1 MKKTVKDATIE
12 KLYPILSEARLSK
25 LNAAGRRAVFD
36 VLYESKKILAEF
48 DNYKGELY
56 KSLVP
61 ADYEDTA
68 RVIGEFN
75 ALPDGK
81 KSAALREKRF
91 ADAIK
96 ANGEFNMELQRGF
109 DSRESEVGFAPL
121 SDDVFDALCDSNPE
135 WTAGQCVELKDLLCE
150 EFKSKV
156 EPDAEES

>member
-1 MKKTVKDATIE
+1 MKKTVKDTTIE

-48 DNYKGELY
+48 NDYKGELY
-56 KSLVP
+56 KSMVP
-61 ADYEDTA
+61 ADYEETA

-75 ALPDGK
+75 ALPDSK
-81 KSAALREKRF
+81 KTAALREKRF

-109 DSRESEVGFAPL
+109 GSRESEIGFAPL
-121 SDDVFDALCDSNPE
+121 SDDMFDALCDSNPE

-150 EFKSKV
+150 DKKAETEEAS
-156 EPDAEES
+156 DAE